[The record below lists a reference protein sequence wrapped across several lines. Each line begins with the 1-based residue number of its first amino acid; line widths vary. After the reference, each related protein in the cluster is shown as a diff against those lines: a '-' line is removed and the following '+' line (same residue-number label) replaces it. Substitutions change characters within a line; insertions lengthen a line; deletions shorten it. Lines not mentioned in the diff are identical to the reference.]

1 MTIRANRKAHKQQL
15 FSIREAAAILGMDK
29 RTILTQGVL
38 NFEKRGNRLYT
49 TRRDLVNVIG
59 YDSEDF

>member
-1 MTIRANRKAHKQQL
+1 MRERKRKKQQL
-15 FSIREAAAILGMDK
+15 YSLAEAADILGMDK
-29 RTILTQGVL
+29 KTIISLSIL
-38 NFEKRGNRLYT
+38 PFEKKGTKLYT